1 MKENNFIKKVK
12 KKNLSKKNSKEI
24 RHDDPSLTPNQH
36 HQLKKKSKED
46 SREHSW
52 TRNADHEINRNK
64 KKLTTSIKNYSDT
77 SEMEIDTFLIIKIF
91 LWKQSWGLIK
101 L

>member
-36 HQLKKKSKED
+36 HPLKKKVKRTVESILELG
-46 SREHSW
+46 
-52 TRNADHEINRNK
+52 T
-64 KKLTTSIKNYSDT
+64 LTMK
-77 SEMEIDTFLIIKIF
+77 
-91 LWKQSWGLIK
+91 
-101 L
+101 